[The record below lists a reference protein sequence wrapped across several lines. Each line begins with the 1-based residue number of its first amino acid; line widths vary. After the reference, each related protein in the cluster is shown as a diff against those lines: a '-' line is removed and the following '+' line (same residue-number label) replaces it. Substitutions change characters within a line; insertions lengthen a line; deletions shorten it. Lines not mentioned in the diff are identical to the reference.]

1 LKISEVLGMILQQ
14 LLDNF
19 EGWCVG
25 AREDIVKE
33 LTEKF
38 GEKNPNVATENM
50 R

>member
-1 LKISEVLGMILQQ
+1 MAEGLKQALRWIRLREIYISDG
-14 LLDNF
+14 
-19 EGWCVG
+19 GK